1 MSTKY
6 PGGFITKSPVA
17 PTTSA
22 ASGIWTLDQQQQAQK
37 AGTWPSPP
45 IFIEDMFSTYL
56 YAGNS
61 TSQTITNGINLS
73 GQGGMVWTKSRTQAG
88 SNHGIIDTVR
98 GNRSSVYPNLTGG
111 QDVAPNDGYGISGF
125 NSTGYGI
132 AESYSFSINNT
143 GENYVSWTFAK
154 QPKFFD
160 IVTYTGTGVART
172 VAHSLGSVPG
182 CMIVKKTSAAA
193 NWQVY
198 HQSTAGGMGPSK
210 YMVLNSTAAESSGS
224 DRWNNTAPTS
234 TVFTVGNAP
243 ETNDSGATYVAYLF
257 AHDAGGFPVSGGGST
272 NGISCGSFTTSGTG
286 QPNATINLGYEPQWI
301 MYKRSD
307 ATGDWRMQ
315 DNMRGLLGSWTGN
328 SAFLRA
334 NTADAESQNAVI
346 SITPTGFLADTG
358 TDAQTYIY
366 IAIRRGPMKPP
377 TVGTS
382 VFLPIAYNGT
392 GTARNVSTGFVTDS
406 VIAINRNAF
415 SSYSPSWWD
424 RLRGANRALR
434 AYASGAE
441 LNLTSTDELTGFDFQ
456 LGFKVG
462 TDNVNYD
469 INGSYATTPFVS
481 YSMQR
486 APGFFDEVCYTGTEV
501 SGQTFTHNLGV
512 VPEMMFV
519 KSRSGSTDW
528 TVYHSALGASARI
541 YLNATNAANTG
552 TAAPWNS
559 TTPTSSVFS
568 LGNAGATNL
577 SGATFVNYLFAT
589 VAGVSKVGSYTGT
602 GALLTVNCGF
612 TTGARFALIKRTDST
627 GDWYV
632 YDSARGITSGN
643 DPYVLMNSQASE
655 VTGTNYVD
663 TDTTGFKVT
672 AAAPAALNASGGTY
686 IFLAIA

>member
-1 MSTKY
+1 MIKKLDSNTFDAGWAVYHRSLANPNNNYLVLNTTAATANYGAPFISSVSSTT
-6 PGGFITKSPVA
+6 FTV
-17 PTTSA
+17 
-22 ASGIWTLDQQQQAQK
+22 
-37 AGTWPSPP
+37 
-45 IFIEDMFSTYL
+45 
-56 YAGNS
+56 AGN
-61 TSQTITNGINLS
+61 
-73 GQGGMVWTKSRTQAG
+73 AG
-88 SNHGIIDTVR
+88 S
-98 GNRSSVYPNLTGG
+98 
-111 QDVAPNDGYGISGF
+111 ISL
-125 NSTGYGI
+125 
-132 AESYSFSINNT
+132 A
-143 GENYVSWTFAK
+143 
-154 QPKFFD
+154 
-160 IVTYTGTGVART
+160 
-172 VAHSLGSVPG
+172 GS
-182 CMIVKKTSAAA
+182 
-193 NWQVY
+193 
-198 HQSTAGGMGPSK
+198 
-210 YMVLNSTAAESSGS
+210 
-224 DRWNNTAPTS
+224 
-234 TVFTVGNAP
+234 
-243 ETNDSGATYVAYLF
+243 TYVAYLW

-272 NGISCGSFTTSGTG
+272 NGISCGSFNTGSGNVTVE
-286 QPNATINLGYEPQWI
+286 LGYEPQWLL
-301 MYKRSD
+301 MKSTSSGFWY
-307 ATGDWRMQ
+307 MV
-315 DNMRGLLGSWTGN
+315 DNMRGFAHSSSNYFQANATAAEAAFSGAEGFFPTQTGFQN
-328 SAFLRA
+328 
-334 NTADAESQNAVI
+334 NTALSTNE
-346 SITPTGFLADTG
+346 TF
-358 TDAQTYIY
+358 IY

-424 RLRGANRALR
+424 RLRGANLALR
-434 AYASGAE
+434 AYAVGAE
-441 LNLTSTDELTGFDFQ
+441 LNLTSTNELTGFDFQ

-462 TDNVNYD
+462 IDNVNYD

-481 YSMQR
+481 YSFQR

-568 LGNAGATNL
+568 LGNAAATNL
-577 SGATFVNYLFAT
+577 SGETFVNYLFAT

-602 GALLTVNCGF
+602 GALLTVACGF
-612 TTGARFALIKRTDST
+612 TSGARFVLIKRTDST

-643 DPYVLMNSQASE
+643 DPYVLMNSQAAE

-672 AAAPAALNASGGTY
+672 AAAPAGLNANGGTY